1 MSTACSEPQVR
12 NLANALRQ
20 RAAADPLGAYQ
31 EIFGLGEA
39 RGEARGEANVTL
51 RLLTRRCGPLTGA
64 TTARPARLPG
74 PDRPSQLARSAHLT
88 SVH

>member
-1 MSTACSEPQVR
+1 LSTACSEPQVR

-31 EIFGLGEA
+31 EIFGL
-39 RGEARGEANVTL
+39 GEARGEANVTL